1 MWVQQCDD
9 ILRVRYGYDVYAVLM
24 KTDFESVKE
33 PGIEA
38 LHDCK
43 NLPEAMQWLRLAAKQ
58 NAMDGLAKTA
68 LEEIEA
74 HIRHICQGCNK
85 MRDEGCDDKPY
96 QPYTKRCSK
105 CQSAFYCS
113 RECQMAHWKRS
124 HKHTC
129 CRIGTY

>member
-1 MWVQQCDD
+1 MQRGAHLKHDECTCMLAFSYRDGRGGDLPQDYDKFVHY
-9 ILRVRYGYDVYAVLM
+9 LRDAALLGSGQAQFQLYAVLM

-43 NLPEAMQWLRLAAKQ
+43 NFPEAMQWLRLAAKQ
-58 NAMDGLAKTA
+58 NAMDGLAKSA

-96 QPYTKRCSK
+96 QP
-105 CQSAFYCS
+105 
-113 RECQMAHWKRS
+113 
-124 HKHTC
+124 
-129 CRIGTY
+129 